1 MDKNHV
7 ALTEEHIKNQN
18 YKEALDSINL
28 ELEKSPGN
36 AHALYLRG
44 LIYFHMDKVSV
55 AILDF
60 DAAVELEP
68 DNPFRYSSRAYVK
81 SNLKDID
88 GAIEDYQIAIKLDPK
103 DAIAYN
109 NLGLLQEQKGYQ
121 KEAERSFAKSDV
133 IIGRKPNTSLP
144 DPKENGLPKPGEGGL
159 PKPGAAGA
167 KSKMQVPLEPK
178 EEVSD
183 NFWKTFVNI
192 FSSKEGWSA
201 FFDFILGKKKS

>member
-1 MDKNHV
+1 MDKNYV
-7 ALTEEHIKNQN
+7 ALAEEHIKNQN

-60 DAAVELEP
+60 DQAVALEP
-68 DNPFRYSSRAYVK
+68 ENPFRYSSRAYVK

-103 DAIAYN
+103 DAIAFN

-121 KEAERSFAKSDV
+121 NEAEKNFAKSDV
-133 IIGRKPNTSLP
+133 LIGRKPQTNLP
-144 DPKENGLPKPGEGGL
+144 NPNQNGLPKPGEGGL
-159 PKPGAAGA
+159 PTAGA
-167 KSKMQVPLEPK
+167 NKEQVPLEPIEDLPK
-178 EEVSD
+178 

-192 FSSKEGWSA
+192 FSSKEGWSE
-201 FFDFILGKKKS
+201 FFDFILGKKES